1 MLRRKEL
8 QNLQCK
14 LKSEISFF
22 LLQDLVTIAWW
33 EGVLLRREFAACV
46 VYVEISTGEDEA
58 LFSER
63 FHTC

>member
-22 LLQDLVTIAWW
+22 LQDLVTIAWW

-46 VYVEISTGEDEA
+46 VYVEIATGENEA

>member
-1 MLRRKEL
+1 M
-8 QNLQCK
+8 QCK

-22 LLQDLVTIAWW
+22 LQDLVTIAWW

-46 VYVEISTGEDEA
+46 VYVEIATGENEA
-58 LFSER
+58 WFSER